1 MSVLTYPPTNEEEIF
16 RHCTKECGIIT
27 STEDQQY
34 FALGC
39 LTCSEK
45 FMYFDAFIEHMQTM
59 HVSYDN
65 SGGSVYGRNSNN
77 GERSKLKRRLE
88 HDSEEDLTTMLLP
101 PVVMIKEEKIDEDD
115 DGNGALIQNEP
126 LANDDDDDYT
136 GGYYSVKQEQTDPEI
151 SMEVGDSSYMGDSFG
166 SYNDEYAGDDD
177 DLEQSNNGDDT
188 NYDDLVEESLL
199 ENTASVGVT
208 SHIKDR
214 KMIQFLIDAYRRNT
228 FLWDHRHPQFRDRVR
243 RSQFIDY
250 INSEFKKRF
259 NLTLAKDA
267 VTRKWDNLRTV
278 YKRECNRMALE
289 KTNVSTLWYFK
300 ELHFL
305 NRLYGGNQK
314 ISDAVVKETVY
325 RRRYSALWN
334 DISTNKMLQLLKC
347 YPCFYDKYNID
358 YRSKEKRGEALQR
371 MVNELVGYIDVT
383 TIQISKRI
391 SQLRFDYSK
400 QKQERLMCE
409 MSGRAFSPTYSYYE
423 AMFFMDNDIAPFK
436 CEHCP
441 MILNSPRELDTHL
454 LTHQHKIQQQPHPVS
469 GASASKLYHS
479 GVGGSNMGGSN
490 YYCPVCQLGFNDLE
504 QYTRH
509 KQIHPALKEVKY
521 HCDLCTASFREKSN
535 FDEHMRRHNDELL
548 LPDLTSMNP
557 DDGEEEL
564 ITDDRIA
571 NSSPTRSDDGRGFR
585 CHYPNCAKQFTTR
598 NTMMDHVKSHYNE
611 EEFSCDI
618 CGKVFRSIKNLQNHK
633 QIHDAVKKYI
643 CKICGSAFAQAAGL
657 YLHKRR
663 HNRQQ
668 LERT

>member
-1 MSVLTYPPTNEEEIF
+1 
-16 RHCTKECGIIT
+16 
-27 STEDQQY
+27 
-34 FALGC
+34 
-39 LTCSEK
+39 
-45 FMYFDAFIEHMQTM
+45 
-59 HVSYDN
+59 
-65 SGGSVYGRNSNN
+65 
-77 GERSKLKRRLE
+77 
-88 HDSEEDLTTMLLP
+88 
-101 PVVMIKEEKIDEDD
+101 
-115 DGNGALIQNEP
+115 
-126 LANDDDDDYT
+126 
-136 GGYYSVKQEQTDPEI
+136 
-151 SMEVGDSSYMGDSFG
+151 
-166 SYNDEYAGDDD
+166 
-177 DLEQSNNGDDT
+177 
-188 NYDDLVEESLL
+188 
-199 ENTASVGVT
+199 NTASVGIT

-314 ISDAVVKETVY
+314 ISDAIVKETVY

-334 DISTNKMLQLLKC
+334 DVSTNKLLKLLKGF
-347 YPCFYDKYNID
+347 PCFYDKYNID
-358 YRSKEKRGEALQR
+358 YRSKEKRGEALQK
-371 MVNELVGYIDVT
+371 MVVDLTGYIEVS

-409 MSGRAFSPTYSYYE
+409 MTGRSFAPTYSYYE
-423 AMFFMDNDIAPFK
+423 NMFFMDNDIAPFR

-441 MILNSPRELDTHL
+441 MIINSPREMETHL
-454 LTHQHKIQQQPHPVS
+454 LTHQHKIQQQPHPIAGSVASKANTS
-469 GASASKLYHS
+469 GAMST
-479 GVGGSNMGGSN
+479 NMGGSP
-490 YYCPVCQLGFNDLE
+490 YFCPICQLGFNDLD
-504 QYTRH
+504 QFNRH
-509 KQIHPALKEVKY
+509 KLIHPGKY

-548 LPDLTSMNP
+548 LPDLTSITP
-557 DDGEEEL
+557 DCEEEI
-564 ITDDRIA
+564 ITDDKIA
-571 NSSPTRSDDGRGFR
+571 YSSPTHSEEGRGIR
-585 CHYPNCAKQFTTR
+585 CYYPNCGKLFTAR
-598 NTMMDHVKSHYNE
+598 STMMEHVKSHYNDE
-611 EEFSCDI
+611 DFSCDV
-618 CGKVFRSIKNLQNHK
+618 CGKAFKSIKNLQNHK

-663 HNRQQ
+663 HNRQH
-668 LERT
+668 ERT